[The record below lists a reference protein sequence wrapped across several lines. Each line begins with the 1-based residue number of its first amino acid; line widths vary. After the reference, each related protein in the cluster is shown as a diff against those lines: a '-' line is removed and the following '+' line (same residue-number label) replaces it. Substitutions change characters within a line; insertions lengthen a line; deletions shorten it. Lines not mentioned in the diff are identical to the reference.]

1 MLDVVIV
8 LGCSW
13 KPPVNNCSIFNWI
26 IFWRGRR
33 TGMLEFL
40 FLVNRGC
47 FLVAKLLYLGISV
60 YLLPLYFWTTK
71 KF

>member
-1 MLDVVIV
+1 MLDLVIV

-13 KPPVNNCSIFNWI
+13 KQPVNNCSIFNWI

-40 FLVNRGC
+40 FLVNCGVFPC
-47 FLVAKLLYLGISV
+47 S
-60 YLLPLYFWTTK
+60 
-71 KF
+71 